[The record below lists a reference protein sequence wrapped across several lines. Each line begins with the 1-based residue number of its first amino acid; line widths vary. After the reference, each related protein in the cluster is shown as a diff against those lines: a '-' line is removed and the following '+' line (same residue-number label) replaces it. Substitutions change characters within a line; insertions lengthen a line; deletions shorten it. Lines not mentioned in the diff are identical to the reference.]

1 MPQYSFFCAGCNLQF
16 KRGLKIGTHPT
27 HTCPSC
33 NRGAQRQWEGQGF
46 GFDFAATAGTALANS
61 GVTKHDYPT
70 ADQIVG
76 RSADAQWQVLHARN
90 AAKEKIRGGGVAL
103 ARRDAVTNGQ
113 AVTEYTTLGQGAF
126 DARKRLEG
134 RFRSK
139 AEADGI
145 EAPSASMP
153 GRQRKKVGDTR

>member
-1 MPQYSFFCAGCNLQF
+1 MPQYSFFCAGCSLQF
-16 KRGLKIGTHPT
+16 KRRLKTGTHPT

-46 GFDFAATAGTALANS
+46 GFDFAPTAATGQANS

-70 ADQIVG
+70 ADQVVG

-90 AAKEKIRGGGVAL
+90 AAKEKIRSQGVAL

-113 AVTEYTTLGQGAF
+113 AVTEYTTLNQGAF

-134 RFRSK
+134 RFKSK
-139 AEADGI
+139 AAADGI
-145 EAPSASMP
+145 EAPSAKMP
-153 GRQRKKVGDTR
+153 GPQLKKVEGSR

>member
-1 MPQYSFFCAGCNLQF
+1 MPQYSFFCTTCSLQF
-16 KRGLKIGTHPT
+16 KRRLKIGPHPT

-46 GFDFAATAGTALANS
+46 GFGFAETAATDRGNS

-76 RSADAQWQVLHARN
+76 RSADAQWQIIHARN
-90 AAKEKIRGGGVAL
+90 AAKEKIRNHGVAL
-103 ARRDAVTNGQ
+103 ARRDAVANGQ
-113 AVTEYTTLGQGAF
+113 AVTEYTTMNQGAF

-134 RFRSK
+134 RFKSK
-139 AEADGI
+139 AVVDGI
-145 EAPSASMP
+145 EPSSLGVSNSRP
-153 GRQRKKVGDTR
+153 KKMGGH